1 MFYSLL
7 LKLTLLVVTMG
18 MVFWIGWTV
27 PEPRDL
33 DADRGPHVPSHNGTT
48 VFPLDAPGGSP
59 ATVVSPRDQ
68 DSTRSSAS
76 QQAVVRRLDLNRATE
91 QDLEALPGIG
101 PVLAE
106 RIVQYRQSRG
116 AFQEVG
122 QLREVKGI
130 GKKTFDRIRHLVG
143 VMPPSSSTPG
153 GRKAT

>member
-7 LKLTLLVVTMG
+7 LKLTMLIVTMG

-27 PEPRDL
+27 QEPRDL
-33 DADRGPHVPSHNGTT
+33 DADRGPHMTGNDGPTGFSG
-48 VFPLDAPGGSP
+48 DAPAGST
-59 ATVVSPRDQ
+59 ATVVSPFDRD
-68 DSTRSSAS
+68 SMRASAS
-76 QQAVVRRLDLNRATE
+76 QQAAGRRLDLNRATE
-91 QDLEALPGIG
+91 QDLETLPGIG
-101 PVLAE
+101 PVLAQ

-130 GKKTFDRIRHLVG
+130 GTKTFDRIRPLVG
-143 VMPPSSSTPG
+143 VVPPSSSTPG